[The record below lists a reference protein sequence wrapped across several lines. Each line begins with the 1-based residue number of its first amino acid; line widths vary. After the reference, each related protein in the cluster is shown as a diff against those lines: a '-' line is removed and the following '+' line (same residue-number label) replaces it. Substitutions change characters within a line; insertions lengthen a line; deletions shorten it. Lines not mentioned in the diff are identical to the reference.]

1 MRLPTIW
8 RRRALAVALG
18 LGAATCLTSPARA
31 QREVSRASLNGEW
44 TGTLVLDN
52 SQPAVTLVFA
62 LTDTSFAGTVYTDG
76 TTVGKM
82 DGGTLAGN
90 RVHFTVGRFDFTGVI
105 TGARMKVDLIVYN
118 GTTRTFTV
126 TKAPEMKGDTVSRL
140 PIPQPRR

>member
-1 MRLPTIW
+1 MRLRTIW
-8 RRRALAVALG
+8 RALAIGMGAVA
-18 LGAATCLTSPARA
+18 CLASLARA
-31 QREVSRASLNGEW
+31 QREVSRAQLNGEW

-52 SQPAVTLVFA
+52 SQPVVTFVFA
-62 LTDTSFAGTVYTDG
+62 LTDTSFAGTVYNDG
-76 TTVGKM
+76 TSMGAM
-82 DGGTLAGN
+82 EGGTLAGN

-126 TKAPEMKGDTVSRL
+126 TKTPETKPDTGSRL